1 MLEMPEAVTIS
12 QQMQA
17 TLTGKTIQRFS
28 RGVLMHKFLWLSKPA
43 EEYDAILSGMQV
55 TGASSYGRSIFLFVG
70 EEHLLWFGELG
81 GRILY
86 HTQEQPPPV
95 KVHLRW
101 DFTDDSKMTY
111 TLQMWGFVKL
121 VDKGEISQEPYAR
134 SGIPPLSEEFTLERF
149 DQLLEGYPEKTKKG
163 IKGFMVTSQH
173 INGIGNGYLQDIL
186 FRAKIHPV
194 RKIPTLTEDERQ
206 KLFTAIQNTLAE
218 AIKLGGREDERN
230 LFDHP
235 GGYRRLMS
243 NQSVGQPCP
252 DCGTLI
258 QKLSYLGGACYLCPS
273 CQVQP

>member
-17 TLTGKTIQRFS
+17 TLTGKTIQHFS
-28 RGVLMHKFLWLSKPA
+28 RGVLMHKFLWLSKTA
-43 EEYDAILSGMQV
+43 EEYDAILSGQPI

-70 EEHLLWFGELG
+70 ESHLLWFGELG

-86 HTQEQPPPV
+86 HQLEQPLPA
-95 KVHLRW
+95 KYHLRW
-101 DFTDDSKMTY
+101 DFADDSKMTY

-121 VDKGEISQEPYAR
+121 LDKNEISQEPYAR
-134 SGIPPLSEEFTLERF
+134 SGIPPLSEGFTLERF

-163 IKGFMVTSQH
+163 VKAFMVTSQY

-186 FRAKIHPV
+186 FKAKIHPA
-194 RKIPTLTEDERQ
+194 RKIPTLTADERQ
-206 KLFTAIQNTLAE
+206 QLFTAIQNTLAE
-218 AIKLGGREDERN
+218 AIKLGGREDEYN

-235 GGYRRLMS
+235 GGYHRLMS

-273 CQVQP
+273 CQAQP